1 MIKLWQLMIFWQS
14 VKMKELI
21 KFKNSLVDEFD
32 ALKSSFF
39 AEANSFKQ

>member
-32 ALKSSFF
+32 A
-39 AEANSFKQ
+39 NTR